1 MTKERISIILQKI
14 STIKE
19 KVEKK
24 KSSKHLLFDRKLLN
38 EIIDILE
45 RTVKF
50 LEKKITYNNDNFK
63 SKNR

>member
-19 KVEKK
+19 KVVKK
-24 KSSKHLLFDRKLLN
+24 KSSRHLLFDKKLLS

-45 RTVKF
+45 RTIKF
-50 LEKKITYNNDNFK
+50 LEKK
-63 SKNR
+63 

>member
-19 KVEKK
+19 KVEK

-50 LEKKITYNNDNFK
+50 LEKK
-63 SKNR
+63 

>member
-24 KSSKHLLFDRKLLN
+24 KSSR
-38 EIIDILE
+38 
-45 RTVKF
+45 
-50 LEKKITYNNDNFK
+50 ITLIENY
-63 SKNR
+63 